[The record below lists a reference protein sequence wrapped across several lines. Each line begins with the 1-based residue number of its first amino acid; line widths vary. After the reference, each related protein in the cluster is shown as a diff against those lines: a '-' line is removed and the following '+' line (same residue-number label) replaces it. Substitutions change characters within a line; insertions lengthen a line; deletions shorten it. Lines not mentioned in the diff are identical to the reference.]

1 MWEWLHLDR
10 SEPIYCQYS
19 APFTTAIYPITGGSY
34 RSCLLGDETFLYP
47 GVMRATGDKGH
58 MDEGGRLVYDGRCDR
73 QIKRLGHRINMD
85 HIQQVC
91 SMCEGER
98 EVEVLNDAFPLLY

>member
-1 MWEWLHLDR
+1 
-10 SEPIYCQYS
+10 
-19 APFTTAIYPITGGSY
+19 
-34 RSCLLGDETFLYP
+34 
-47 GVMRATGDKGH
+47 

-98 EVEVLNDAFPLLY
+98 EVEVLNDAFSLLY